1 MLYTGEYNMQ
11 EQNNP
16 FKYGIPVS
24 KEDFVNREEECKQL
38 RSALLSGQNVILYSP
53 RKMGKTSLIEQ
64 TKTLIPGKEVV
75 VAYTDL
81 FGVSSEKELVKKIVN
96 SLFHAAYPRLSV
108 FEEAVRKILRK
119 IPVKIEILK
128 GTVTV
133 ELLGEKKPATEELE
147 EAFDLPEKI
156 AENIK
161 KRVIMVF
168 DEFQDITELNGVR
181 IEKLMRAK
189 FQHHK
194 KVSYLFAGS
203 KTSIMRTI
211 FADQTH
217 AFYRFGTTMKIG
229 PISKQDFTGFIKR
242 KFENTGKKITLESIE
257 KIIEFSK
264 GHPYFTQKLCW
275 HLWYTSKRKIEK
287 QDVNTAVEKAVISDA
302 EFYEE
307 IWASLTPGQR
317 RLLTGLALQPRAN
330 KYSIDFISTFGLRSA
345 SYVKRA
351 TAALE
356 KKRVIE
362 NWEVTDPFFTEWIK
376 GLEGK

>member
-1 MLYTGEYNMQ
+1 MLYTGEYME

-16 FKYGIPVS
+16 FKYGVPVS
-24 KEDFVNREEECKQL
+24 KEDFVNREEECKKL
-38 RSALLSGQNVILYSP
+38 RNALLSGQSVILYSP

-64 TKTLIPGKEVV
+64 TKNLIPGKEAV

-81 FGVSSEKELVKKIVN
+81 FGISSEKELIKKIVN
-96 SLFHAAYPRLSV
+96 SLFHAAYPKLSA

-133 ELLGEKKPATEELE
+133 ELLGEKKSATEELE

-168 DEFQDITELNGVR
+168 DEFQDIIELNGVR
-181 IEKLMRAK
+181 IEKLMRSK

-203 KTSIMRTI
+203 KTSLMRTI

-229 PISKQDFTGFIKR
+229 TISKQDFTGFIKK
-242 KFENTGKKITLESIE
+242 KFENTGKKITNEATE
-257 KIIEFSK
+257 KILGFTK

-275 HLWYTSKRKIEK
+275 HLWYTSKKKIEK
-287 QDVNTAVEKAVISDA
+287 QDVNTAIEKAVISDA

-307 IWASLTPGQR
+307 TWASLTPGQR
-317 RLLTGLALQPRAN
+317 NLLRGLVLQPRTN
-330 KYSIDFISTFGLRSA
+330 KYSMDFISTFNLRSA
-345 SYVKRA
+345 GYVKRA
-351 TAALE
+351 MAALE

-362 NWEVTDPFFTEWIK
+362 NGEVTDPFFAEWVK
-376 GLEGK
+376 KQEG

>member
-1 MLYTGEYNMQ
+1 MW
-11 EQNNP
+11 EQKINP
-16 FKYGIPVS
+16 FKYGVPVS

-38 RSALLSGQNVILYSP
+38 RGTLLSGQSVILYSP
-53 RKMGKTSLIEQ
+53 RRMGKTSLIEQ
-64 TKTLIPGKEVV
+64 TKNLIPAKEAV

-81 FGVSSEKELVKKIVN
+81 FGISSEKELIKKIVN
-96 SLFHAAYPRLSV
+96 SLFHAAYPKLIT

-133 ELLGEKKPATEELE
+133 ELLGEKKPAVEELE

-168 DEFQDITELNGVR
+168 DEFQDITEINGVR
-181 IEKLMRAK
+181 IEKLMRAH

-194 KVSYLFAGS
+194 KACYLFAGS
-203 KTSIMRTI
+203 KTSLMRTI
-211 FADQTH
+211 FADQTR

-229 PISKQDFTGFIKR
+229 PIPKQDFTGFIKR
-242 KFENTGKKITLESIE
+242 KFENTGKKITHETIE
-257 KIIEFSK
+257 KILEFTK
-264 GHPYFTQKLCW
+264 GQPYFTQKLCW
-275 HLWYTSKRKIEK
+275 HLWYTCSRKAEK
-287 QDVNTAVEKAVISDA
+287 QDVTTAIEKAVISDA

-307 IWASLTPGQR
+307 TWSSLTPGQR
-317 RLLTGLALQPRAN
+317 KLLTGLALRPEAN
-330 KYSIDFISTFGLRSA
+330 KYSADFISTFGLKTA

-351 TAALE
+351 MSALE

-362 NWEVTDPFFTEWIK
+362 KGEITDIFFTEWIK
-376 GLEGK
+376 KQGKTCQ